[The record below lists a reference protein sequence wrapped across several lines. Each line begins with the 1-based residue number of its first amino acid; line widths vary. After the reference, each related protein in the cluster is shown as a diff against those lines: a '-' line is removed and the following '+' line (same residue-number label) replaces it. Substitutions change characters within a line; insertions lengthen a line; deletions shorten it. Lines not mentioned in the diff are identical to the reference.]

1 MKWWS
6 TSINSL
12 DWLWAARP
20 PNWNGQNKKWMKIEP
35 QPARASKWL
44 KVNNCST
51 CQSSRPFFEC
61 SHSRNY
67 YEKAT
72 RQLWVGRKTPRQK
85 IDETDKKPTG
95 TGFILSQSKKRCT
108 LVVFEHKL
116 VISIGWPWG
125 TNVCETLE
133 SIVVA
138 KYVSFHCK
146 RRNGTRSC
154 NIR

>member
-1 MKWWS
+1 MNENRAQ
-6 TSINSL
+6 TSQSL
-12 DWLWAARP
+12 KMVE
-20 PNWNGQNKKWMKIEP
+20 GQQLLYMP
-35 QPARASKWL
+35 VQQA
-44 KVNNCST
+44 
-51 CQSSRPFFEC
+51 FFEC

-67 YEKAT
+67 YKKAT

-95 TGFILSQSKKRCT
+95 TGFILSQSKIAIMCSGCHKICSGYCNNVYI
-108 LVVFEHKL
+108 VVA
-116 VISIGWPWG
+116 IMWQ
-125 TNVCETLE
+125 